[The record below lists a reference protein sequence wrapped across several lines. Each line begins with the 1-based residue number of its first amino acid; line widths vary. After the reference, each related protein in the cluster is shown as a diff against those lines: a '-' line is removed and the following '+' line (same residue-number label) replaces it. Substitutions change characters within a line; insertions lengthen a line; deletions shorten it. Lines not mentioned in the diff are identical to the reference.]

1 MKFYT
6 RSLTESRVSL
16 PNTPLQNGGL
26 ALTALVYLRLRRDLP
41 MRYRRGTRIQH
52 NVRALR
58 PDDYHVLLQK

>member
-1 MKFYT
+1 M
-6 RSLTESRVSL
+6 SGV